1 MQHVAGAEHGG
12 KPSPMRRMAF
22 GGRHPAQKRC
32 VALLAIISLV
42 LAVFGFLYWRRQTLM
57 SNISARQKSSN
68 PITSAAKNDALPTSL
83 LSSHHATRFPEV
95 KGSFALN
102 ISAGNHYPSIAEVF
116 HQPQGTYHGVGYQQ
130 ISSKSPRAFL
140 LYDTLAPEDCG
151 ALIAVAKE
159 QIARSEVVHRVGE
172 SAVNPVRTSYGM
184 FIMNSVPADIRMRRN
199 IADIIGVPLVN
210 IEATQILRY
219 LPGQYY
225 RVHPDFFYPGAAEHL
240 ARGGQRFATVLT
252 WLNDVHLG
260 GETKFPLASPP
271 ITVKQTGVGNSIL
284 FYSTTQDGTVDPTSS
299 HEAIPPGEGSEKW
312 VAVCWIRQRE
322 FH

>member
-1 MQHVAGAEHGG
+1 MDQSA
-12 KPSPMRRMAF
+12 KPSPSVRRAL
-22 GGRHPAQKRC
+22 GSRSPTQQKRVVLF
-32 VALLAIISLV
+32 VALSFV
-42 LAVFGFLYWRRQTLM
+42 LAVFGFLYWRRQALM
-57 SNISARQKSSN
+57 SSMYARAQKGGSTN
-68 PITSAAKNDALPTSL
+68 NKNHPPATTSVLQTLQHA
-83 LSSHHATRFPEV
+83 ATRFPEV
-95 KGSFALN
+95 KGNFALN
-102 ISAGNHYPSIAEVF
+102 ISAGNDYPSIAEAF

-140 LYDTLAPEDCG
+140 LYDVISPEDCL

-172 SAVNPVRTSYGM
+172 SAINPVRTSYGM
-184 FIMNSVPADIRMRRN
+184 FIMNSVPADIRMRQHL
-199 IADIIGVPLVN
+199 ADIIGVPLVN

-225 RVHPDFFYPGAAEHL
+225 RVHPDYFYSGATEHL

-260 GETKFPLASPP
+260 GETRFPLASPP
-271 ITVKQTGVGNSIL
+271 ITVKQTGVGNSIM
-284 FYSTTQDGTVDPTSS
+284 FYSTTQDGTVDPASS